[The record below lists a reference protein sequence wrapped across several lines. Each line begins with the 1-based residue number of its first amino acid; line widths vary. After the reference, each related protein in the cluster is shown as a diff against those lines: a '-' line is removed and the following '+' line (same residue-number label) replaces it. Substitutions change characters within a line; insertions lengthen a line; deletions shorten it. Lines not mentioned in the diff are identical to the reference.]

1 MKTPWKL
8 SRPAALFVAPF
19 GVLCFLLLLP
29 PIAAGQSQDDLWVH
43 ITIEQDRDSE
53 IEINL
58 PFGAVESAARLVPRS
73 HRHPHWLVWNVGH
86 GGHLHAR
93 DFHRMVDFGQELGR
107 NEERRLRI
115 RGQSYQ
121 VRRTDN
127 TLRVIRPGRFF
138 REKVE
143 LRISLP
149 VALALTSGSRN
160 EIDWPAGL
168 RALADLGT
176 REEIA
181 VSDDDGKTVMR
192 LFIDQRSSS

>member
-8 SRPAALFVAPF
+8 SLFVA
-19 GVLCFLLLLP
+19 LCSLLVP
-29 PIAAGQSQDDLWVH
+29 PVAAGQNQDDLWVH
-43 ITIEQDRDSE
+43 ITIEEDRNSE

-58 PFGAVESAARLVPRS
+58 PIGAVESAARLVPRN
-73 HRHPHWLVWNVGH
+73 HRHPHWLVWHVGS
-86 GGHLHAR
+86 GRHLHAR
-93 DFHRMVDFGQELGR
+93 DFHRMVDLGQELGR

-121 VRRTDN
+121 VRRTED
-127 TLRVIRPGRFF
+127 TLVVNRPARLF
-138 REKVE
+138 REEVE

-149 VALALTSGSRN
+149 VALALTSGPRD

-168 RALADLGT
+168 QALAELGT

-192 LFIDQRSSS
+192 LFIDQRSSI